1 MTTASGFKTNVGGK
15 KTALID
21 MFYPVGS
28 IYQSTKYVN
37 PGDFMGGTW
46 RSITDRFLLA
56 SGNTYQAG
64 AMGGEAAHT
73 LTEGEMPS
81 HGHGDIYAVD
91 NSKCWAVPTD
101 YNNGT
106 GAAGGGC
113 RTARSRH
120 RARFRSTRAMPGGGL
135 RTTTCLP
142 TSSCTCGSAPRSL
155 VGGAR

>member
-73 LTEGEMPS
+73 LTVREMPS
-81 HGHGDIYAVD
+81 HTHSAFAR
-91 NSKCWAVPTD
+91 NWAVVK
-101 YNNGT
+101 GS
-106 GAAGGGC
+106 GADVAANASEEIGNWGIQP
-113 RTARSRH
+113 S
-120 RARFRSTRAMPGGGL
+120 GGGL

-155 VGGAR
+155 PGGAR